1 MKILNRTL
9 FKKDKEKF
17 KIPRSVQDAIP
28 IDAMWEDGIFLVG
41 KNKYSKC
48 FKFTDINYSVA
59 SREDKE
65 EMFLEYSELL
75 NSFDTGAT
83 SKITI
88 INRRL
93 NKLDF
98 QKTMFIKLE
107 DDELDKYRKEYNKM
121 LLDKATAS
129 NGIVQEKCIT
139 ITIEK
144 KNIEDAR
151 LYFLRIGTELI
162 NKFKEL
168 GSVCVELEAVE
179 RLQLFHDFYRV
190 GEETAFNFDFIS
202 NMRKGHSFKDYICP
216 DTFEIKDDY
225 IKIGNR
231 YARVLFLKEYANYIK
246 DSMVAELTDI
256 NKNSMMSID
265 VIPIAMD
272 EAVREAENRR
282 LGVETNITNWQR
294 RQNANNNFSAIIPY
308 DLEMQREQS
317 KEFLDDLITR
327 DQRMFMSVLTM
338 VHTAETKEELD
349 NDTEEILTIARKNL
363 CQFGVLKFQQ
373 LDGLNTA
380 MPFGVRKID
389 TLRTL
394 TTESLAVF
402 MPFRVQEIRET
413 NGIYYGQNVIS
424 KNMIIAD
431 RKKLLNGNSLVFG
444 VSGSGKSFIT
454 KEEIVFTMLKDKN
467 ADVIVID
474 PENEYTPLVKALGGE
489 VIKVSATSG
498 NHINAMDMNKN
509 YADGANPVILKSE
522 FILSL
527 CEQLIESD
535 NLGAKQKS
543 IIDRC
548 TASTYRYYLQGNYQ
562 GTPPTLQDFYQELLK
577 QEETEAK
584 EIALAIELFVN
595 GSLNTFAKQTNVDTE
610 NRLICY
616 NILDLGKQLLPL
628 GMLVVLDSILNR
640 ITQNRAKGRN
650 TYIFID
656 EIYLLLRNE
665 YSANFLYTLWKRVR
679 KYGAYLIGITQNVED
694 MLQNNTARA
703 MMANSELII
712 MLNQAS
718 TDRAELAK
726 LLNISDLQLSYI
738 TNVGSGE
745 GLLKIGSSLIPFSN
759 KFPKDT
765 ELYKLMTTKLRRRC
779 NYIMRKI
786 VYTIITILLIG
797 LVLISSYLIFKE
809 KKQNEKQENT
819 FEILN
824 NAITENA
831 VEENIENQEER
842 KIDINKLYEEN
853 KDIVGWLK
861 IDNTTINYPIMQNIN
876 DPNYY
881 LRRDF
886 YKNYSSYGTPYMA
899 KQCNLNSDNIVIY
912 GHHMKNNKMFG
923 ELEKYKSKDFYNNH
937 KIITFTTLEK
947 EYSYEIFAVFKT
959 TVYTKNTFRYY
970 ENINFENKKMYND
983 FINICKDKS
992 LYQTGIEIK
1001 DKEKLITLS
1010 TCEYSNKNSRLVIVA
1025 RKIK

>member
-363 CQFGVLKFQQ
+363 CQFGVLRFQQ

-527 CEQLIESD
+527 CEQLIGSD

-819 FEILN
+819 FEDLIE
-824 NAITENA
+824 I

-861 IDNTTINYPIMQNIN
+861 IDSTTINYPIMQNIN

-881 LRRDF
+881 LHRDF

-992 LYQTGIEIK
+992 LYQTGIKIK

>member
-9 FKKDKEKF
+9 FKKNKEKF
-17 KIPRSVQDAIP
+17 KIPKSVQDAIP

-363 CQFGVLKFQQ
+363 CQFGVLRFQQ

-509 YADGANPVILKSE
+509 YADGANSVILKSE

-527 CEQLIESD
+527 CEQLIGSD

-786 VYTIITILLIG
+786 VYTIITILLIS

-819 FEILN
+819 FEDLIE
-824 NAITENA
+824 I

-881 LRRDF
+881 LHRDF

-1025 RKIK
+1025 RKTK

>member
-17 KIPRSVQDAIP
+17 KIPKSVQDAIP

-380 MPFGVRKID
+380 MPFGVRKIN

-527 CEQLIESD
+527 CEQLIGSD

-819 FEILN
+819 FEDLIE
-824 NAITENA
+824 I
-831 VEENIENQEER
+831 VEKNIENQEER

-881 LRRDF
+881 LHRDF

>member
-17 KIPRSVQDAIP
+17 KIPKSVQDAIP

-144 KNIEDAR
+144 KSIEDAR

-317 KEFLDDLITR
+317 KEFLDDLLTR

-338 VHTAETKEELD
+338 VHTAERKEDLD

-527 CEQLIESD
+527 CEQLIGSD

-718 TDRAELAK
+718 TDRVELAK

-797 LVLISSYLIFKE
+797 LILISSYLIFKE

-819 FEILN
+819 FEDL
-824 NAITENA
+824 TEI
-831 VEENIENQEER
+831 VEENLENQEER
-842 KIDINKLYEEN
+842 KIDINKLYEKN

-876 DPNYY
+876 NPNYY
-881 LRRDF
+881 LHRDF

-899 KQCNLNSDNIVIY
+899 EQCNLNSDNIVIY

-923 ELEKYKSKDFYNNH
+923 ELEKYKAKDFYNDH
-937 KIITFTTLEK
+937 KIITFTTLKK

-959 TVYTKNTFRYY
+959 TVYTKNTFKYY
-970 ENINFENKKMYND
+970 ENINFENKKMYDN

-992 LYQTGIEIK
+992 LYNTDIEIK

-1025 RKIK
+1025 REIK

>member
-527 CEQLIESD
+527 CEQLIGSD

-738 TNVGSGE
+738 TNVGAGE

-819 FEILN
+819 FEDLIE
-824 NAITENA
+824 I

-842 KIDINKLYEEN
+842 TIDINKLYEEN

-881 LRRDF
+881 LHRDF

-992 LYQTGIEIK
+992 LYQTGIKIK

>member
-129 NGIVQEKCIT
+129 NEIVQEKCIT

-527 CEQLIESD
+527 CEQLIGSD

-819 FEILN
+819 FEDLIE
-824 NAITENA
+824 I

>member
-17 KIPRSVQDAIP
+17 KIPKSVQDAIP

-144 KNIEDAR
+144 KSIEDAR

-373 LDGLNTA
+373 LDGLNTS

-527 CEQLIESD
+527 CEQLIGSD

-819 FEILN
+819 FEDLIE
-824 NAITENA
+824 I

>member
-65 EMFLEYSELL
+65 EIFLEYSELL

-527 CEQLIESD
+527 CEQLIGSD

-738 TNVGSGE
+738 TNVGAGE

-819 FEILN
+819 FEDLIE
-824 NAITENA
+824 I

-881 LRRDF
+881 LHRDF

-992 LYQTGIEIK
+992 LYQTGIKIK

>member
-168 GSVCVELEAVE
+168 GSVCVGLEAVE

-527 CEQLIESD
+527 CEQLIGSD

-640 ITQNRAKGRN
+640 ITQNRAKGRK

-819 FEILN
+819 FEDLIE
-824 NAITENA
+824 I

>member
-17 KIPRSVQDAIP
+17 KIPKSVQDAIP

-144 KNIEDAR
+144 KSIEDAR

-363 CQFGVLKFQQ
+363 CQFGVLRFQQ

-527 CEQLIESD
+527 CEQLIGSD

-819 FEILN
+819 FEDLIE
-824 NAITENA
+824 I

-881 LRRDF
+881 LHRDF

-937 KIITFTTLEK
+937 KIITFITLEK

>member
-17 KIPRSVQDAIP
+17 KIPKSVQDAIP

-527 CEQLIESD
+527 CEQLIGSD

-819 FEILN
+819 FEDLIE
-824 NAITENA
+824 I

-881 LRRDF
+881 LHRDF

-992 LYQTGIEIK
+992 LYQTGIKIK

>member
-373 LDGLNTA
+373 LDGLNTS

-527 CEQLIESD
+527 CEQLIGSD

-819 FEILN
+819 FEDLIE
-824 NAITENA
+824 I

>member
-17 KIPRSVQDAIP
+17 KIPKSVQDAIP

-139 ITIEK
+139 ITIK
-144 KNIEDAR
+144 KKSIEDAR

-380 MPFGVRKID
+380 MPFGVRKIN

-527 CEQLIESD
+527 CEQLIGSD

-738 TNVGSGE
+738 TNVGAGE

-786 VYTIITILLIG
+786 VYTIITILLIS

-819 FEILN
+819 FEDLIE
-824 NAITENA
+824 I

-881 LRRDF
+881 LHRDF

-970 ENINFENKKMYND
+970 ENINFENKKMYDD

>member
-1 MKILNRTL
+1 LKILNRTL

-179 RLQLFHDFYRV
+179 RLELFHDFYRV

-527 CEQLIESD
+527 CEQLIGSD

-738 TNVGSGE
+738 TNVGAGE

-819 FEILN
+819 FEDLIE
-824 NAITENA
+824 I

-881 LRRDF
+881 LHRDF

-992 LYQTGIEIK
+992 LYQTGIKIK

>member
-17 KIPRSVQDAIP
+17 KIPKSVQDAIP

-144 KNIEDAR
+144 KSIEDAR

-272 EAVREAENRR
+272 EAVRETENRR

-527 CEQLIESD
+527 CEQLIGSD

-819 FEILN
+819 FEDLIE
-824 NAITENA
+824 I

>member
-17 KIPRSVQDAIP
+17 KIPKSVQDAIP

-363 CQFGVLKFQQ
+363 CQFGVLRFQQ

-527 CEQLIESD
+527 CEQLIGSD

-786 VYTIITILLIG
+786 VYTIITILLIS

-819 FEILN
+819 FEDLIE
-824 NAITENA
+824 I

-881 LRRDF
+881 LHRDF

-970 ENINFENKKMYND
+970 ENINFENKKMYDD

-992 LYQTGIEIK
+992 LYQTGIKIK

>member
-819 FEILN
+819 FEDLIE
-824 NAITENA
+824 I

>member
-190 GEETAFNFDFIS
+190 GEETAFSFDFIS

-294 RQNANNNFSAIIPY
+294 RQNANNNFLAIIPY

-527 CEQLIESD
+527 CEQLIGSD

-738 TNVGSGE
+738 TNVGAGE

-819 FEILN
+819 FEDLIE
-824 NAITENA
+824 I

-881 LRRDF
+881 LHRDF

-992 LYQTGIEIK
+992 LYQTGIKIK

>member
-1 MKILNRTL
+1 LKILNRTL

-17 KIPRSVQDAIP
+17 KIPKSVQDAIP

-144 KNIEDAR
+144 KSIEDAR

-190 GEETAFNFDFIS
+190 GEETVFNFDFIS

-527 CEQLIESD
+527 CEQLIGSD

-738 TNVGSGE
+738 TNVESGE

-819 FEILN
+819 FEDLIE
-824 NAITENA
+824 I

>member
-527 CEQLIESD
+527 CEQLIGSD

-819 FEILN
+819 FEDLIE
-824 NAITENA
+824 I

-959 TVYTKNTFRYY
+959 TVYTKILLDIMR
-970 ENINFENKKMYND
+970 I
-983 FINICKDKS
+983 
-992 LYQTGIEIK
+992 
-1001 DKEKLITLS
+1001 
-1010 TCEYSNKNSRLVIVA
+1010 
-1025 RKIK
+1025 

>member
-338 VHTAETKEELD
+338 VHAAETKEELD

-527 CEQLIESD
+527 CEQLIGSD

-786 VYTIITILLIG
+786 VYTIITILLIS

-819 FEILN
+819 FEDLIE
-824 NAITENA
+824 I

-881 LRRDF
+881 LHRDF

-970 ENINFENKKMYND
+970 ENINFENKKMYDD

>member
-1 MKILNRTL
+1 LKILNRTL

-17 KIPRSVQDAIP
+17 KIPKSVQDAIP

-144 KNIEDAR
+144 KSIEDAR

-317 KEFLDDLITR
+317 KEFLDDLLTR

-338 VHTAETKEELD
+338 VHTAERKEDLD

-527 CEQLIESD
+527 CEQLIGSD

-718 TDRAELAK
+718 TDRVELAK

-797 LVLISSYLIFKE
+797 LILISSYLIFKE

-819 FEILN
+819 FEDL
-824 NAITENA
+824 TEI
-831 VEENIENQEER
+831 VEENLENQEER
-842 KIDINKLYEEN
+842 KIDINKLYEKN

-876 DPNYY
+876 NPNYY
-881 LRRDF
+881 LHRDF

-899 KQCNLNSDNIVIY
+899 EQCNLNSDNIVIY

-923 ELEKYKSKDFYNNH
+923 ELEKYKAKDFYNDH
-937 KIITFTTLEK
+937 KIITFTTLKK

-959 TVYTKNTFRYY
+959 TVYTKNTFKYY
-970 ENINFENKKMYND
+970 ENINFENKKMYDN

-992 LYQTGIEIK
+992 LYNTDIEIK

-1025 RKIK
+1025 REIK

>member
-17 KIPRSVQDAIP
+17 KIPKSVQDVIP

-83 SKITI
+83 SKVTI

-168 GSVCVELEAVE
+168 GSVCAELEAVE

-363 CQFGVLKFQQ
+363 CQFGVLRFQQ

-527 CEQLIESD
+527 CEQLIGSD

-786 VYTIITILLIG
+786 VYTIITILLIS

-819 FEILN
+819 FEDLIE
-824 NAITENA
+824 I

-881 LRRDF
+881 LHRDF

-970 ENINFENKKMYND
+970 ENINFENKKMYDD

-992 LYQTGIEIK
+992 LYQTGIKIK

>member
-527 CEQLIESD
+527 CEQLIGSD

-786 VYTIITILLIG
+786 VYTIITILLIS

-819 FEILN
+819 FEDLIE
-824 NAITENA
+824 I

-881 LRRDF
+881 LHRDF

-937 KIITFTTLEK
+937 KIISFTTLEK

>member
-1 MKILNRTL
+1 M
-9 FKKDKEKF
+9 
-17 KIPRSVQDAIP
+17 QDAIP

-527 CEQLIESD
+527 CEQLIGSD

-786 VYTIITILLIG
+786 VYTIITILLIS

-819 FEILN
+819 FEDLIE
-824 NAITENA
+824 I

-881 LRRDF
+881 LHRDF

-970 ENINFENKKMYND
+970 ENINFENKKMYDD

>member
-17 KIPRSVQDAIP
+17 KIPKSVQDAIP

-527 CEQLIESD
+527 CEQLIGSD

-819 FEILN
+819 FEDLIE
-824 NAITENA
+824 I

-881 LRRDF
+881 LHRDF

>member
-17 KIPRSVQDAIP
+17 KIPKSVQDAIP

-373 LDGLNTA
+373 LDGLNTS

-527 CEQLIESD
+527 CEQLIGSD

-738 TNVGSGE
+738 TNVGAGE

-786 VYTIITILLIG
+786 VYTIITILLIS

-819 FEILN
+819 FEDLIE
-824 NAITENA
+824 I

-881 LRRDF
+881 LHRDF

-970 ENINFENKKMYND
+970 ENINFENKKTYDD

>member
-1 MKILNRTL
+1 MKTLRTL
-9 FKKDKEKF
+9 FKQDKEVFVVPKGIQDV
-17 KIPRSVQDAIP
+17 IPVTRIWQ
-28 IDAMWEDGIFLVG
+28 DGIFQVG

-48 FKFTDINYSVA
+48 YRFTDINYAVA
-59 SREDKE
+59 SRADKE
-65 EMFLEYSELL
+65 GMFLEYSELL

-83 SKITI
+83 TKITI
-88 INRRL
+88 LNRRL
-93 NKLDF
+93 NKIDFEKNILLPLSNDKLD
-98 QKTMFIKLE
+98 E
-107 DDELDKYRKEYNKM
+107 YRKEYNKM

-144 KNIEDAR
+144 KSIEDAR

-380 MPFGVRKID
+380 MPFGVRKIN

-527 CEQLIESD
+527 CEQLIGSD

-738 TNVGSGE
+738 TNVGAGE

-786 VYTIITILLIG
+786 VYTIITILLIS

-819 FEILN
+819 FEDLIE
-824 NAITENA
+824 I
-831 VEENIENQEER
+831 VEENIEKDNVINTVEQNEIVEQSNE
-842 KIDINKLYEEN
+842 KI
-853 KDIVGWLK
+853 
-861 IDNTTINYPIMQNIN
+861 
-876 DPNYY
+876 
-881 LRRDF
+881 
-886 YKNYSSYGTPYMA
+886 
-899 KQCNLNSDNIVIY
+899 KQTEQPKQTEV
-912 GHHMKNNKMFG
+912 
-923 ELEKYKSKDFYNNH
+923 E
-937 KIITFTTLEK
+937 
-947 EYSYEIFAVFKT
+947 
-959 TVYTKNTFRYY
+959 TKNTIKNTTTKANNKTETQKEVQKQEKQTTTKVEEKQETKAEEQKPQETKKEETKVVRCTTNNNHGMNIGNSNRWFDTYNSAVAYY
-970 ENINFENKKMYND
+970 DNLISNYGSKLRAEEITIEEYDKKCPCGYETWSCPYCGKWTVNFY
-983 FINICKDKS
+983 
-992 LYQTGIEIK
+992 Y
-1001 DKEKLITLS
+1001 
-1010 TCEYSNKNSRLVIVA
+1010 R
-1025 RKIK
+1025 

>member
-202 NMRKGHSFKDYICP
+202 NMRKGHNFKDYICP

-527 CEQLIESD
+527 CEQLIGSD

-712 MLNQAS
+712 MFNQAS

-819 FEILN
+819 FEDLIE
-824 NAITENA
+824 I

-947 EYSYEIFAVFKT
+947 EHSYEIFAVFKT

>member
-527 CEQLIESD
+527 CEQLIGSD

-819 FEILN
+819 FEDLIE
-824 NAITENA
+824 I

-970 ENINFENKKMYND
+970 
-983 FINICKDKS
+983 
-992 LYQTGIEIK
+992 
-1001 DKEKLITLS
+1001 
-1010 TCEYSNKNSRLVIVA
+1010 
-1025 RKIK
+1025 

>member
-527 CEQLIESD
+527 CEQLIGSD

-738 TNVGSGE
+738 TNVGAGE

-819 FEILN
+819 FEDLIE
-824 NAITENA
+824 I

-881 LRRDF
+881 LHRDF

-937 KIITFTTLEK
+937 EIITFTTLEK

-992 LYQTGIEIK
+992 LYQTGIKIK

>member
-527 CEQLIESD
+527 CEQLIGSD

-786 VYTIITILLIG
+786 VYTIITILLIS

-819 FEILN
+819 FEDLIE
-824 NAITENA
+824 I

-881 LRRDF
+881 LHRDF

-992 LYQTGIEIK
+992 LYQTGIKIK

>member
-168 GSVCVELEAVE
+168 GSVCAELEAVE

-527 CEQLIESD
+527 CEQLIGSD

-738 TNVGSGE
+738 TNVGAGE

-819 FEILN
+819 FEDLIE
-824 NAITENA
+824 I

-881 LRRDF
+881 LHRDF

-992 LYQTGIEIK
+992 LYQTGIKIK

>member
-819 FEILN
+819 FEDLIE
-824 NAITENA
+824 I

-970 ENINFENKKMYND
+970 ENINFENKKMYDD

>member
-17 KIPRSVQDAIP
+17 KIPKSVQDAIP

-373 LDGLNTA
+373 LDGLNTS

-527 CEQLIESD
+527 CEQLIGSD

-819 FEILN
+819 FEDLIE
-824 NAITENA
+824 I

-881 LRRDF
+881 LHRDF

-947 EYSYEIFAVFKT
+947 EYSYEIFVVFKT

>member
-527 CEQLIESD
+527 CEQLIGSD

-786 VYTIITILLIG
+786 VYTIITILLIS

-819 FEILN
+819 FEDLIE
-824 NAITENA
+824 I

-947 EYSYEIFAVFKT
+947 EHSYEIFAVFKT

-970 ENINFENKKMYND
+970 ENINFENKKMYDD

>member
-527 CEQLIESD
+527 CEQLIGSD

-819 FEILN
+819 FENLIE
-824 NAITENA
+824 I